1 MSSPNL
7 LAVYGR
13 TSAGDGELAAPAN
26 GLSINQRKFLQW
38 SDGQASVSSLAER
51 LANGHEVET
60 AKVVRDFERL
70 EALGLISPIGAG
82 VSAANATATQINK
95 SRKPLVFAGV
105 GAVVLVGGLLAFANH
120 KPEPTVAQQVAANS
134 AQSAELAPEETEA
147 QIFGVMPN
155 PARWFSPGAKPE
167 PKPAEPKPSEAKPA
181 ATLPA
186 PNVAAAKP
194 AAPVVDAKKPAAP
207 APAEK
212 LAAPEPAAVNTP
224 PAAAENKPSP
234 APVQL
239 ASAAPAAAPARP
251 EPAAPNKKPVYR
263 ETPEFPREALRE
275 GIESGSVQARL
286 SVNEAGKVTKVEI
299 IEAKPRRVFDRAVIA
314 ALSRWRFQPAAAG
327 FTVDTEVAFSEN

>member
-82 VSAANATATQINK
+82 VSATNATTTQTNK

-120 KPEPTVAQQVAANS
+120 KAAPSVAQQVAANS

-167 PKPAEPKPSEAKPA
+167 PKPAEPKPSDAKPA
-181 ATLPA
+181 VAPPA
-186 PNVAAAKP
+186 SNVAAAKP

-224 PAAAENKPSP
+224 PAVAESKPTP
-234 APVQL
+234 APVQV

>member
-82 VSAANATATQINK
+82 VSAANATATQTNK

-134 AQSAELAPEETEA
+134 AQTAELAPEETEA

-167 PKPAEPKPSEAKPA
+167 PKPAEPKPSEAKPV

-212 LAAPEPAAVNTP
+212 LAAPEPAVVNTP
-224 PAAAENKPSP
+224 PAAAESKPSP

-239 ASAAPAAAPARP
+239 ASAAPATAPARP

-314 ALSRWRFQPAAAG
+314 ALSRWRFQPAASG

>member
-13 TSAGDGELAAPAN
+13 TSAGNGELAAPAN

-82 VSAANATATQINK
+82 VSAANATAIQTNK

-167 PKPAEPKPSEAKPA
+167 PKPAEPKPSEAKPV

-186 PNVAAAKP
+186 LNVAAAKP

-212 LAAPEPAAVNTP
+212 LAAPEPVAVNTP
-224 PAAAENKPSP
+224 PAAAESKSSP
-234 APVQL
+234 APAQV
-239 ASAAPAAAPARP
+239 ASAAPAAAPTRP